1 VENGRNVWVGD
12 KQGMGPAAGPGVRVA
27 RSAGGASVRQ
37 YTTSLQHLLAELERI
52 DLLVQVQV
60 WRARQVQTAEEPFQ
74 GLYISEQEVEALL
87 DQPLGLPR
95 WATVPGPLSMP
106 EVQAAL
112 EQISAGIAQR
122 KAESARRGIT
132 LRLDELACL
141 FQLTPF
147 DVHALLICLA
157 PEIDLRYERL
167 YAYLQDDATNKRPSV
182 DLALNLLCPT
192 LEAKLTARQRFA
204 AAAPLF
210 KHHLLHVFDDP
221 AQPQPPLLGKGLKV
235 DERVAGYLLGADD
248 LDARLLSYARHIAP
262 QARLDDLLLPADLKR
277 RLNLLVR
284 GSTGEGLVLYLQG
297 GYGLGKQT
305 AAEALCRELG
315 QGLLVVDGEEL
326 LKVKDVAFNTLVR
339 LVVREAL
346 LLDANLY
353 WTGFDA
359 LLADD
364 KRAWRQVL
372 LRQLEERPG
381 LAFLAGETAWEPSGD
396 CWQRP
401 FIRVEFP
408 CPGAVERE
416 ELWAGAL
423 DGMGPELDLAAL
435 AARFRLS
442 GGQIRDAAATARNL
456 ARWRDPDA
464 GQVSMADL
472 FAACRLQSNR
482 KLAALAQKIE
492 PHYTWDDLVLPPD
505 RLAQLREICHQLKYR
520 ATVYEAWGF
529 DRKLSLGKGL
539 NVLFAGP
546 SGTGK
551 TMAAEVMAHEL
562 GLDLY
567 KIDLSMV
574 VSKYIGET
582 EKNLARIF
590 AEAETSNAILFFDE
604 ADALFGKRSEV
615 KDAHDR
621 YANIEISY
629 LLQRM
634 EAYEGMTILAT
645 NLRQNMD
652 EAFVR
657 RLHCTVEF
665 PFPSERDRRR
675 IWQGIWPAETPLD
688 PALDLGGLARRFE
701 LAGGNIRNIALAAAF
716 LAAGDGQVVK
726 MPHLLHATRR
736 EYQKLGKVVTAG
748 EFQEYAEQRT
758 RET

>member
-1 VENGRNVWVGD
+1 MEHGREKWAGD
-12 KQGMGPAAGPGVRVA
+12 REAEGSAAGPSVPLA
-27 RSAGGASVRQ
+27 RSAGETSGGH
-37 YTTSLQHLLAELERI
+37 YPTSLQHLLAELERI
-52 DLLVQVQV
+52 DLLIQVQV
-60 WRARQVQTAEEPFQ
+60 GRARQVQAAEEPFP
-74 GLYISEQEVEALL
+74 GLYLSEQEVDALL
-87 DQPLGLPR
+87 EQPLGLPH
-95 WATVPGPLSMP
+95 WATVPGPLSTA

-112 EQISAGIAQR
+112 ERIRAGIAQR
-122 KAESARRGIT
+122 KAASARRGIT
-132 LRLDELACL
+132 LRLDELARL
-141 FQLTPF
+141 FQLTPI
-147 DVHALLICLA
+147 DVDALLICLA
-157 PEIDLRYERL
+157 PELDLRYQRL
-167 YAYLQDDATNKRPSV
+167 YAYLQDDMTRAHPSV
-182 DLALNLLCPT
+182 DLALNLLCPS
-192 LEAKLTARQRFA
+192 LEAKLAARGRFA

-221 AQPQPPLLGKGLKV
+221 AQPQPSLLGKGLKV

-284 GSTGEGLVLYLQG
+284 GSTGEGLVLYFQG

-315 QGLLVVDGEEL
+315 RGLLVVDGEEL
-326 LKVKDVAFNTLVR
+326 LRVKDVAFDTLAR
-339 LVVREAL
+339 LVGREAL

-364 KRAWRQVL
+364 KGAWCQAL
-372 LRQLEERPG
+372 LRQLAERPG

-408 CPGAVERE
+408 RPGAAERQA
-416 ELWAGAL
+416 LWAGAL
-423 DGMGPELDLAAL
+423 DGSGPELDLAAL
-435 AARFRLS
+435 ASRFRLG

-456 ARWRDPDA
+456 ARWRDPEA
-464 GQVSMADL
+464 CQVSMADL

-482 KLAALAQKIE
+482 KLAALAQKIT
-492 PHYTWDDLVLPPD
+492 PHYTWDDIVLPRD
-505 RLAQLREICHQLKYR
+505 RMAQLREICHQLKYR

-539 NVLFAGP
+539 AVLFAGP

-551 TMAAEVMAHEL
+551 TMAAEVMAHALEL
-562 GLDLY
+562 ELY

-665 PFPSERDRRR
+665 PFPSEGDRRR

-688 PALDLGGLARRFE
+688 PALDLDGLARRFE
-701 LAGGNIRNIALAAAF
+701 LTGGNIRNIALAAAF
-716 LAAGDGQVVK
+716 LAASDGQVVR

-748 EFQEYAEQRT
+748 EFGEYAEQGR